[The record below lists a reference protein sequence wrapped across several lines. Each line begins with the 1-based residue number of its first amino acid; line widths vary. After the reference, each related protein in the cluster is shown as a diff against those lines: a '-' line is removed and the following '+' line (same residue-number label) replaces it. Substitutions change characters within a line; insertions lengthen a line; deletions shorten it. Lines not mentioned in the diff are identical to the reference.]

1 MTHCE
6 AFKSCKGFIKYVL
19 LPFRTRLKN
28 ILCRVPQIAYAEK
41 MAQQSNCFVLD
52 VSDDD
57 PATTHGCTSVML
69 NLLNYVPK
77 ISTCGEVGMKTE
89 VFGDQGLVEKSRK
102 ATYSRTE
109 EKAGQRLSSLVS
121 LPSDWH
127 AMKVQQSIIF
137 SRARGTKII
146 S

>member
-1 MTHCE
+1 M
-6 AFKSCKGFIKYVL
+6 
-19 LPFRTRLKN
+19 
-28 ILCRVPQIAYAEK
+28 AEK
-41 MAQQSNCFVLD
+41 SNCYVLD

-57 PATTHGCTSVML
+57 PATTHGCTSVLL

-77 ISTCGEVGMKTE
+77 VSPCGEVGMKTG

-102 ATYSRTE
+102 ATFIRTE

-127 AMKVQQSIIF
+127 AMKVQIIWNYMHLPED
-137 SRARGTKII
+137 RYRI
-146 S
+146 